1 MIILFPVGVED
12 AEVNRLP
19 WVSIAIAGLC
29 FVAFLISWVLPVN
42 PRGVDESAL
51 FEVITYWREHP
62 YLVLPEPFKDRFIPK
77 NVQQRLKSETS
88 QGTNEETSEERPEPE
103 TLQKEQATLDE
114 MAARVVA
121 MSDRSILRRFSMIP
135 ARGLSQI
142 GWLTHMFLHFG
153 WIHILGNLFFF
164 YLVGPLMEDVWGRP
178 LFAGFYL
185 AGGLAAALAQFA
197 LDRGSTVMMA
207 GASGAIAACMGAFAL
222 RYATRRVRLAYF
234 IWYFRIWRGMT
245 MWPAWVCGL
254 LWFLNEAWSFWR
266 TGGNSGVAVMA
277 HMGGFAFG
285 AALAFG
291 LRASGIESKYVAP
304 KVQAKFTWQQHPAI
318 QKATAALEQKNF
330 PAAQEAYKEV
340 LAADP
345 KNLEAQFGLAKI
357 AILEH
362 RTAEGVQKLEPLL
375 SHLAARSE
383 HDKAMGW
390 IEDIVPALDPKDLRP
405 AFAYKIAQMIDAGPE
420 GLRPLGERF
429 YARAG
434 AAGAILGAKAFIRA
448 AAIALSA
455 PNGAEGALR
464 HLAAAEAIPELPAE
478 SKTQLAELRAEAQK
492 RLSPVGAFHSTEAAR
507 EGSIMSGAAMRRLTG
522 GIPEHAAA
530 STAAEVSTERTAHPQ
545 TGSAR
550 ASSEPPAGQGSTA
563 RSGRASTQA
572 MPEHA
577 AINTCAA
584 QASSGPGA
592 GPQLNSHSAQPS
604 IESVPSA
611 HNSEAPKPVV
621 LNCRLKQIREDG
633 LDLDVQ
639 SQGALVAW
647 NRLLA
652 IGVGIIP
659 AGAQKNLVVTDLV
672 VSSKKNGA
680 RPTVLRI
687 PGGALGLDA
696 LYPGIRPR
704 EAFQQLIG
712 ELLTRSGA
720 RPLPNQDS
728 LSSGNYPRFADISQ
742 LESAFY
748 GATA

>member
-19 WVSIAIAGLC
+19 WVSIVIAALC

-42 PRGVDESAL
+42 PQGVDESAL

-77 NVQQRLKSETS
+77 NVQQHLKSETS
-88 QGTNEETSEERPEPE
+88 EETSDQRPEPE
-103 TLQKEQATLDE
+103 VLQKEQATLDE

-135 ARGLSQI
+135 ARGMSQV

-178 LFAGFYL
+178 LFGGFYL

-234 IWYFRIWRGMT
+234 IWYFRIWRGTT

-304 KVQAKFTWQQHPAI
+304 KVEAKFTWQRHPAI
-318 QKATAALEQKNF
+318 QKAEAALEQKNF
-330 PAAQEAYKEV
+330 SAAQEAYREV

-390 IEDIVPALDPKDLRP
+390 IEDIVPALDPKELRP
-405 AFAYKIAQMIDAGPE
+405 AFAYKIAQVIDAGPE

-455 PNGAEGALR
+455 PDGAEGALR

-492 RLSPVGAFHSTEAAR
+492 KLAPVGAFRSIEAAP
-507 EGSIMSGAAMRRLTG
+507 EGSAMSRAPVRPLTEGVPEAAMT
-522 GIPEHAAA
+522 
-530 STAAEVSTERTAHPQ
+530 
-545 TGSAR
+545 
-550 ASSEPPAGQGSTA
+550 ASSERVSTGNTANPQMSSA
-563 RSGRASTQA
+563 RPST
-572 MPEHA
+572 
-577 AINTCAA
+577 
-584 QASSGPGA
+584 
-592 GPQLNSHSAQPS
+592 
-604 IESVPSA
+604 ESVTSP
-611 HNSEAPKPVV
+611 HNSAAPKPIV
-621 LNCRLKQIREDG
+621 LNSRLKQIREDG

-639 SQGALVAW
+639 SKGALVAW

-687 PGGALGLDA
+687 PGGALGLDT

-704 EAFQQLIG
+704 DAFQQLIG
-712 ELLTRSGA
+712 ELLARSGA
-720 RPLPNQDS
+720 RPLPNPDS

-742 LESAFY
+742 LESTFY